1 MVRRLIQW
9 SLDNPLIVLL
19 LTAGLIVV
27 GVYSFLHVN
36 VEAYPDPAPP
46 TVEVVTLFPG
56 ASAEEVERQVT
67 RPLEVALV
75 GMSGL
80 ASMHSKTVCGLS
92 DIKILFNYDFSYK
105 EARQETINRLQST
118 PPLPPGVTPQIS
130 PNSPT
135 GEIFRYVLRAPK
147 DASGHNIYTLND
159 LKALQDWVLE
169 REFRSVPRVVDVTS
183 WGGTIRRYEV
193 HPDPDRMR
201 RYGITLA
208 QLQNALGSSNA
219 TVGADYLNQGDVAL
233 TVRSVGLIGGGEDPV
248 AKVLGM
254 TDPFKAAGILRNEED
269 RRTREIRALVITAV
283 NNQPVRV
290 EDVVEGGRL
299 ASGERGS
306 QRGVVVGHQTRLGML
321 AQYKVK
327 DGYESHFVRTIL
339 SASAKSEL
347 TIPMRW
353 GASSCCARGRPPSRP
368 LKTSWPRSRNS
379 TIPRQG

>member
-135 GEIFRYVLRAPK
+135 GEIFRYVLRTQK
-147 DASGHNIYTLND
+147 
-159 LKALQDWVLE
+159 
-169 REFRSVPRVVDVTS
+169 
-183 WGGTIRRYEV
+183 
-193 HPDPDRMR
+193 MR
-201 RYGITLA
+201 RGTT
-208 QLQNALGSSNA
+208 S
-219 TVGADYLNQGDVAL
+219 
-233 TVRSVGLIGGGEDPV
+233 
-248 AKVLGM
+248 
-254 TDPFKAAGILRNEED
+254 
-269 RRTREIRALVITAV
+269 TR
-283 NNQPVRV
+283 
-290 EDVVEGGRL
+290 
-299 ASGERGS
+299 
-306 QRGVVVGHQTRLGML
+306 
-321 AQYKVK
+321 
-327 DGYESHFVRTIL
+327 
-339 SASAKSEL
+339 
-347 TIPMRW
+347 
-353 GASSCCARGRPPSRP
+353 
-368 LKTSWPRSRNS
+368 S
-379 TIPRQG
+379 TI

>member
-1 MVRRLIQW
+1 MTSRTK
-9 SLDNPLIVLL
+9 NPPGDDQPLAIHA
-19 LTAGLIVV
+19 TATTGRDT
-27 GVYSFLHVN
+27 
-36 VEAYPDPAPP
+36 A
-46 TVEVVTLFPG
+46 
-56 ASAEEVERQVT
+56 
-67 RPLEVALV
+67 
-75 GMSGL
+75 
-80 ASMHSKTVCGLS
+80 
-92 DIKILFNYDFSYK
+92 DFSQFTDG
-105 EARQETINRLQST
+105 RDF
-118 PPLPPGVTPQIS
+118 PLCAP
-130 PNSPT
+130 
-135 GEIFRYVLRAPK
+135 APK

-208 QLQNALGSSNA
+208 QLQNAFGSSNA
-219 TVGADYLNQGDVAL
+219 TVSGDYLNQGDVAL

-306 QRGVVVGHQTRLGML
+306 QRGVVVRPSDPPGDARPVQGEGRLR
-321 AQYKVK
+321 VPFCT
-327 DGYESHFVRTIL
+327 DHSL
-339 SASAKSEL
+339 SLSQVGTDDPNEVGC
-347 TIPMRW
+347 IVF
-353 GASSCCARGRPPSRP
+353 CARGRPPSRP